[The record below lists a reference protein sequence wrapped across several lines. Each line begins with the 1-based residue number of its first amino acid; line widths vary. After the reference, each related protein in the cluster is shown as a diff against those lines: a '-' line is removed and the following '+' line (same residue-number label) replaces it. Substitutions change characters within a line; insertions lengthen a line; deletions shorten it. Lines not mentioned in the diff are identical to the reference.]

1 MNNNY
6 EINNYNEVY
15 EKKIILNNG
24 YNGLPDNNKP
34 NINLRTSKNN
44 FQDLYLVPE
53 MYLILDNNASIMV
66 Q

>member
-15 EKKIILNNG
+15 EKIIILNNG

-44 FQDLYLVPE
+44 FQDLYLVLD